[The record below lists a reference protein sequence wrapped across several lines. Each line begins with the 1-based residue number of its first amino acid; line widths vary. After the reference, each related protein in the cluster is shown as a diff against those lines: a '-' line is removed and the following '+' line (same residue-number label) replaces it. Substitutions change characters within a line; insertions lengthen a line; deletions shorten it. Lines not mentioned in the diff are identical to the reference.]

1 MILGLPVQGKISNPT
16 HAILCHLC
24 WSLAGN
30 HSFVKTFSF
39 PFQSLTSPQIIIQ
52 KFPMTG
58 SFGNHQCVGKTRTPL
73 THQGIA
79 QSEKPVYSAFAS
91 QSQRGCGDPARGDA

>member
-30 HSFVKTFSF
+30 HSFVKTLSF
-39 PFQSLTSPQIIIQ
+39 AFQSLTSPQ
-52 KFPMTG
+52 
-58 SFGNHQCVGKTRTPL
+58 SFGNHQCVGKTRSPL

-91 QSQRGCGDPARGDA
+91 QSQRGCGDPARDDA

>member
-39 PFQSLTSPQIIIQ
+39 AFQSLTSPQIIIQ
-52 KFPMTG
+52 KFPYDRELWKP
-58 SFGNHQCVGKTRTPL
+58 SVCRQNSQPL
-73 THQGIA
+73 D
-79 QSEKPVYSAFAS
+79 AS
-91 QSQRGCGDPARGDA
+91 GHCPE